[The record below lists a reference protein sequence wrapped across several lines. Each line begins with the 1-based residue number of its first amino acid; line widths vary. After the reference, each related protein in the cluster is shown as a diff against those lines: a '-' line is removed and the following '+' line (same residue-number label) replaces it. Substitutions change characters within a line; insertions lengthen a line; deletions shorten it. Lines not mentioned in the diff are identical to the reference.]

1 MGKGLILLGI
11 LVLLGLV
18 ACGQEVIEDLGYRL
32 DDQLGLHQI
41 QALGT
46 HNSYHI
52 EPAQPVDDSHRYT
65 QPPLAEQLGRYGV
78 RQLEWDLHLH
88 QEGHYE
94 VFHLPGLDEGTHCRL
109 LEDCVQ
115 QVITW
120 SSDHPDHLPV
130 LIWLELKDEV
140 EAMLPEGILP
150 YLPLEGR
157 AVEVD
162 QEIARLVPRA
172 RLFVPDDLRQDHS
185 SLPEAI
191 AARGGWATLGELRGK
206 LIFVMLEEGASR
218 QELLEGAPALE
229 GRSCFVRADAPTDAF
244 AALFKIDNGPAEAA
258 RITELVQM
266 GFVVTSNTDRVQG
279 SDEDNQRRLE
289 ETLAAGSN
297 FVASDFLEPAQGG
310 SYQAVIPG
318 GSPARCNPVSAPAQ
332 CTPEDLEAPR

>member
-1 MGKGLILLGI
+1 MSKSWILPGILL
-11 LVLLGLV
+11 LVGAM
-18 ACGQEVIEDLGYRL
+18 ACGQEVIEDPAYRL
-32 DDQLGLHQI
+32 DDQLGLHQV

-52 EPAQPVDDSHRYT
+52 EPAQPADDSHRYT
-65 QPPLAEQLGRYGV
+65 QPPLEEQLDLYGV
-78 RQLEWDLHLH
+78 RQMEWDVHLH
-88 QEGHYE
+88 QDGHYE

-115 QVITW
+115 RVLGW

-162 QEIARLVPRA
+162 QEIARLVPREK
-172 RLFVPDDLRQDHS
+172 LFTPDDLRQDQAT
-185 SLPEAI
+185 LPEAI

-206 LIFVMLEEGASR
+206 LIFVMLENGASR
-218 QELLEGAPALE
+218 QELLEGTPALE
-229 GRSCFVRADAPTDAF
+229 GRSCFVRADEPTDAF

-266 GFVVTSNTDRVQG
+266 GFVVTSNTDSAQD
-279 SDEDNQRRLE
+279 SAQDNQQRLE

-297 FVASDFLEPAQGG
+297 FVSSDFPGPVEGHN
-310 SYQAVIPG
+310 YQAVIPG
-318 GSPARCNPVSAPAQ
+318 GAPARCNPVSAPME
-332 CTPEDLEAPR
+332 CLSEDIEAP